1 MRKDGNADPDELSN
15 LFVEITDDLSYA
27 RTFYPRRSVRVYLNN
42 LAQSVF
48 NSLYKLKKDPFGN
61 FIRFWKTSLPV
72 ELYRTRK
79 FLYVSFLVFTIAI
92 LIGIV
97 STTDDLNFSR
107 IILGDDYV
115 DMTDS
120 FIENGDPMAVYK
132 QEGEFPM
139 FVRLFLNNI
148 RVAFLTFIAGLLF
161 CAGTGLVL
169 FTNGIMIGTFHTY
182 FYLKE
187 LAIGK
192 SLLMTSLLT
201 VWIHGTFEIFS
212 IVVSGA
218 AGFIAGMSLI
228 YPGNYTRMQSF
239 QIGMKQGMKIM
250 IGISPFIFFAA
261 ILEGYVTRHTEM
273 PDALKIAIILLSF
286 IIFVFYFLIYPFI
299 VARKNHELVNAPPEP
314 LYRPVRKPELYKI
327 KPIQEMVAD
336 SFIIFRTVYSKY
348 ARYLWGIII
357 PLHLLLAGYLFLNSS
372 EKLNYHDLNVFDHLQ
387 SMLSGN
393 SPVYFLIASF
403 LFSLSLTLP
412 AISLQNYE
420 ENGNHVTFLKTLQIL
435 FTKSIVAYPFMFLFL
450 SVMYIQEDLTL
461 LLFIVLAPAIIYI
474 PSAIQ
479 NSTKSGFT
487 KVSDGFNYYISQFG
501 NNYGLFFLVSFI
513 LGGIFMLTHSSV
525 YGFIEEIIEWHTI
538 TQLNN
543 YALFINFIHTS
554 VYIIFFHHFF
564 VFLATAFGIA
574 FYVNTEI
581 RESVSLFR
589 KIKKFGTTSK
599 TREKNNT
606 V

>member
-1 MRKDGNADPDELSN
+1 M
-15 LFVEITDDLSYA
+15 EITDDLSYA

-61 FIRFWKTSLPV
+61 FIRFWKTSLPI

-79 FLYVSFLVFTIAI
+79 YMYVSFLVFAIAI

-97 STTDDLNFSR
+97 STMDDMNFTR
-107 IILGDDYV
+107 IILGDSYV

-120 FIENGDPMAVYK
+120 FIESGDPMAVYK
-132 QEGEFPM
+132 QESEFPM

-192 SLLMTSLLT
+192 GLLLTSLLT

-218 AGFIAGMSLI
+218 AGFIAGMSLL

-299 VARKNHELVNAPPEP
+299 VARKNHALVNAPPEP
-314 LYRPVRKPELYKI
+314 VYRPSRKPELYKM
-327 KPIQEMVAD
+327 KTVQEMVAD
-336 SFIIFRTVYSKY
+336 SFIIFRTVYGKY
-348 ARYLWGIII
+348 SPYLWGIII
-357 PLHLLLAGYLFLNSS
+357 PLHLLLAGLIFLSS
-372 EKLNYHDLNVFDHLQ
+372 SDQLNYHDLNIFEHLQ
-387 SMLSGN
+387 SILSGN
-393 SPVYFLIASF
+393 SPVYFLIASLLF
-403 LFSLSLTLP
+403 SFSLSLP
-412 AISLQNYE
+412 SVSFHFYE
-420 ENGNHVTFLKTLQIL
+420 EEGKKISFIKTMQIL
-435 FTKSIVAYPFMFLFL
+435 FTKSTFAFPFMLLFL
-450 SVMYIQEDLTL
+450 SVMFIQQDITL
-461 LLFIVLAPAIIYI
+461 LIFIVLAPAIIYI
-474 PSAIQ
+474 PAAIQ
-479 NSTKSGFT
+479 NSPKKGFT
-487 KVSDGFNYYISQFG
+487 KISDGFGYYTSQFA

-513 LGGIFMLTHSSV
+513 LGGIFMLIHSSV
-525 YGFIEEIIEWHTI
+525 YGFIEEIIEWHAI
-538 TQLNN
+538 TQIKN

-564 VFLATAFGIA
+564 IFLATAFGIA
-574 FYVNTEI
+574 VYVNTEI

-589 KIKKFGTTSK
+589 KMKTFGTASK
-599 TREKNNT
+599 TREKQNN